1 MFDRAGG
8 LSDTTTVPW
17 LRSQVTQLAVMYDV
31 IPAAAAASTSF
42 HISYRLSVIVLL
54 TWYRLLTYL
63 FTYLHAFVV
72 FHCILWLKSGPTVR
86 LGGCSQG
93 GISVGSR
100 GMWSLRWK
108 GNQKYGF
115 FRNTLTFAIFVTRS
129 TCNSSFLVSFLWTIH
144 NPLRPNFVRVG

>member
-17 LRSQVTQLAVMYDV
+17 LRSQVTQLAVCDV
-31 IPAAAAASTSF
+31 RCDSSSSCGVYIIPHF
-42 HISYRLSVIVLL
+42 ISLISDSSAYMIS
-54 TWYRLLTYL
+54 LTYL
-63 FTYLHAFVV
+63 LIYLLTCF
-72 FHCILWLKSGPTVR
+72 CSLPLYTVTQKWTN
-86 LGGCSQG
+86 SDVWEAAAKG

-129 TCNSSFLVSFLWTIH
+129 TCNSSFLVSFL
-144 NPLRPNFVRVG
+144 